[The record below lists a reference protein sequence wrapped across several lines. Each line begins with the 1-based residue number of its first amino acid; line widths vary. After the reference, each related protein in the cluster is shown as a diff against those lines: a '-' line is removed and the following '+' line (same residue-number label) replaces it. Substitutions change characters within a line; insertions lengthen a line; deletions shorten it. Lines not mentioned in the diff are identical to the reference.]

1 MALTAETVHAEL
13 EAANQEGDPAADAL
27 VSDLIDS
34 REVDGVN
41 GLFRTIGTLKPH
53 MPMDELSG
61 LPERLAQFLHDAS
74 EEPPGW
80 GGADVEAAEG
90 FFAHHHGVASM
101 LQGTVGLIGTYLSPT
116 GAFTLRS
123 TGRLGGADGPGRRL
137 SQSSRLFIGMG
148 DKDALRNGTLAATVT
163 KVRLVHA
170 SVRQLHKKSGQWDY
184 GRWGEPVSQ
193 KYVTGA
199 ICVFS
204 VQILQAMK
212 NLGVHVAKE
221 DAQGF
226 VAAWHYI
233 NHYLGTPERWLI
245 PKDVD
250 LVDRIWSAERENE
263 WRASED
269 CTAMTQQALK
279 FHREQM
285 VPPPFYEPFLAMVRA
300 AFTDR
305 YADMAG
311 IPKSAVDLVAK
322 PAAAMHDLFSSTVG
336 GLGGGSAKKV
346 VGVNPYDE
354 ILGVASKAFNQVELY
369 ALTHDKDDQP
379 QMHQDLHDDR

>member
-27 VSDLIDS
+27 VSDLIDN

-53 MPMDELSG
+53 MPMEDLSG

-74 EEPPGW
+74 QEPPGW
-80 GGADVEAAEG
+80 CEADVEAAEG

-184 GRWGEPVSQ
+184 VRWGEPVSQ
-193 KYVTGA
+193 KYTTGA

-204 VQILQAMK
+204 VQILQAMR

-233 NHYLGTPERWLI
+233 NHYLGTPEKWLI

-250 LVDRIWSAERENE
+250 LVERIWSAERENE

-269 CTAMTQQALK
+269 CTVMTQQALK

-300 AFTDR
+300 AFTDT

-322 PAAAMHDLFSSTVG
+322 PAAAMHNLFSSTVG